1 MTEKNYTAVLRG
13 TAFHAPVWGEAEVLE
28 DCLFAVDAKGELAAV
43 CRPHDAEYGDILR
56 RYEQTDVYR
65 ELAPGQYLLPGF
77 VDLHIHAPQWTNMG
91 KALHVPLATWLQEYT
106 FPRERKLAEATTARE
121 VYREI
126 VTTTLAHGTTTAVY
140 FGSQD
145 TAGILLLAE
154 ICAALGQ
161 RGACGK
167 VVMDN
172 PEECPPYYRDAD
184 SAAALR
190 ATREFVEAVRAI
202 GNSCPQG
209 AWPVITPRFVPSCTD
224 ATLAGLGELA
234 AEYGVPIQTHI
245 AESDWEAGYAY
256 ERFGK
261 SDAEVLDMFGLLTE
275 KSVVAHGTQLRD
287 EDAALLAA
295 RGSTVAHCPLSNAFF
310 GNGVYPVRR
319 RFAQG
324 VRAGLGTDVSG
335 GYSPSL
341 YDNIRQAVV
350 VSRMLEDGVDAR
362 RPAAERGVPESRIDY
377 RHALYMATTAGGEAL
392 GSKLGLFR
400 PGYAFDAQLIDTR
413 VPHSDIHI
421 YAGDT
426 PEDVLQKILFLANRT
441 NLTALWVQGRE
452 VLHGT
457 GGRHE

>member
-1 MTEKNYTAVLRG
+1 MTEKQYAAVLRG

-28 DCLFAVDAKGELAAV
+28 DCLFAVDETGSLAAV
-43 CRPHDAEYGDILR
+43 CRPQDAAYETILR
-56 RYEQTDVYR
+56 RYEGTSRYR
-65 ELAPGQYLLPGF
+65 ELTAGQYLLPGF
-77 VDLHIHAPQWTNMG
+77 IDLHIHAPQWANMG

-106 FPRERKLAEATTARE
+106 FPLERQLAEPTTARE

-126 VTTTLAHGTTTAVY
+126 VATTLAHGTTTAVY

-145 TAGILLLAE
+145 TAGTLLLAE
-154 ICAALGQ
+154 VCAALGQ

-167 VVMDN
+167 VAMDN
-172 PEECPPYYRDAD
+172 PEQCPPYYRDAD
-184 SAAALR
+184 SKAALQ
-190 ATREFVEAVRAI
+190 ATREFIEAVRAI
-202 GNSCPQG
+202 GATCPQG
-209 AWPVITPRFVPSCTD
+209 ALPVITPRFVPSCTD

-234 AEYGVPIQTHI
+234 AEYRVPIQTHI

-261 SDAEVLDMFGLLTE
+261 SDAEVLDMFGLLTPTA
-275 KSVVAHGTQLRD
+275 VVAHGTQLRD
-287 EDAALLAA
+287 EDAALLAE
-295 RGSTVAHCPLSNAFF
+295 RGATVAHCPISNAFF

-362 RPAAERGVPESRIDY
+362 RPTAERGVPESRIDY

-392 GSKLGLFR
+392 GCKLGLFR
-400 PGYAFDAQLIDTR
+400 PGYAFDAQLIDTN
-413 VPHSDIHI
+413 VAHSDIRI
-421 YAGDT
+421 YAADT
-426 PEDVLQKILFLANRT
+426 AEDVLQKILFLANRT

-452 VLHGT
+452 VLGSA
-457 GGRHE
+457 GGQHE